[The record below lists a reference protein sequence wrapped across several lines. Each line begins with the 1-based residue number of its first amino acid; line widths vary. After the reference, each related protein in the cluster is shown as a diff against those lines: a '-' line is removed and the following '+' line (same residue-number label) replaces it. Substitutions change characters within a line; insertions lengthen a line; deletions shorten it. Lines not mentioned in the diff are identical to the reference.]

1 MNRNFCILLNIYI
14 NIFLL
19 INKDTRKILTKF
31 MSDNESSSEHNHDT
45 EILKIPE
52 IKEHEIETQISKTVP
67 KVFY

>member
-1 MNRNFCILLNIYI
+1 
-14 NIFLL
+14 
-19 INKDTRKILTKF
+19 
-31 MSDNESSSEHNHDT
+31 MSDKESSSEENHDT